1 MITKLR
7 QAQDSWIAKLIF
19 ALTAL
24 SFMSLFG
31 ISGYLNRAAAN
42 PAVIKVND
50 NKISLAEFNMQLEEQ
65 IRTARRLFGDNLEI
79 TDEMRNA
86 MASELVQKNLSE
98 LITKETARKQH
109 IYIGNNLI
117 GNIIKFQPQFFND
130 NGQFDMYLFKNFLFS
145 TNFTEQKYVETL
157 RNDLIKS
164 FLISNPVS
172 NIKASKVL
180 TDLTAKA
187 EGQRKIFKYIEIDPS
202 TVKVDRSI
210 TAEEIEQYY
219 NDFGAEFIA
228 PETRDITVLE
238 LTFEDIAKQIK
249 ISDEEISEFYKNNI
263 ARFETPETR
272 QISQMIFDD
281 EETARKASKE
291 LSNGADFYAT
301 AQKFAN
307 QTKEDTDLGFV
318 AKDNLIAEIADDVFA
333 AKIGTVVG
341 PVQSDLGW
349 HIMKVQNIKSG
360 SKTDPQVARSQ
371 IIEAL
376 STEKAYEDAYE
387 ITKDIDD
394 KIGAGATLE
403 DIAKELGISLKTVKG
418 LPGEDTESPYTET
431 AYSYNQGEIS
441 QATESD
447 HGFMFVRID
456 NVTDS
461 HQLDMA
467 TATPKIKQMWAE
479 NEKSAIAQEIIND
492 VMNDLESGDKID
504 EIAHRY
510 HLKVNTTNALTRSQ
524 NFANLKQAQMLEL
537 FNDKNNIGKQF
548 SVGDKTII
556 AVIDSNASPRELS
569 EQDMDII
576 NRRLSLDLRQE
587 ASSQLI
593 NSYGNKYDVRVKY
606 RQLGLED

>member
-130 NGQFDMYLFKNFLFS
+130 NGQFDMYLFKNFLSS

-371 IIEAL
+371 IIDAL

-461 HQLDMA
+461 HQLDMT

>member
-130 NGQFDMYLFKNFLFS
+130 NGQFDMYLFKNFLSS

-461 HQLDMA
+461 HQLDMT